1 MKAVQAGASAQAE
14 SQLARDLRVIEFL
27 KADLAAGVAAVYRA
41 MARVNDEAVSEALAS
56 VVVGAYVL
64 ARRLGISPARLDM
77 KVESRVRSAMAE
89 PHELEQWYGDFS
101 ALYRHFQGG
110 GRR

>member
-1 MKAVQAGASAQAE
+1 MAWRGIIAAY
-14 SQLARDLRVIEFL
+14 REFL
-27 KADLAAGVAAVYRA
+27 P
-41 MARVNDEAVSEALAS
+41 VSEATP
-56 VVVGAYVL
+56 VVTLHEGNTPLIPVPRL

>member
-1 MKAVQAGASAQAE
+1 MQGGGPARAE
-14 SQLARDLRVIEFL
+14 GDLARDLRVIEYL
-27 KADLAAGVAAVYRA
+27 KADLASGVAAVLRS
-41 MARVNDEAVSEALAS
+41 MARANDEAVTEALAAL
-56 VVVGAYVL
+56 VVGAYLL
-64 ARRLGISPARLDM
+64 ARRVGISPSRLDL
-77 KVESRVRSAMAE
+77 KVESRIRASMEE